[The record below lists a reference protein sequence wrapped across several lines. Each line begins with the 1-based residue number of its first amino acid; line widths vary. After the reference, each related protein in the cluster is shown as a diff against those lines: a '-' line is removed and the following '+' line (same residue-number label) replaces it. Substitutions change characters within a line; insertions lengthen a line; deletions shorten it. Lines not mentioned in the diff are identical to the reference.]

1 MWTDHSHY
9 ESCLKR
15 TLTHPKF
22 HPLPEDMNYFTIK
35 GQSDLFKTIE
45 VWVATVS
52 GTVLGAGDTVV
63 WKKK

>member
-1 MWTDHSHY
+1 MFET
-9 ESCLKR
+9 

-22 HPLPEDMNYFTIK
+22 YPLPEDMNYFTIK

-63 WKKK
+63 